1 MKKFRYLFV
10 ALIMAMACSI
20 GAQAQFR
27 FGVKAGV
34 AVNKLSFNKS
44 TFDSDNRAGFTGG
57 VMMEFTVPVVNLGFD
72 ASVLYAQR
80 AIDVPVYS
88 STGGVVN
95 YDTDHR
101 GYIDIP
107 VNFKWKIG
115 IFGLDKIVAPF
126 ITTGPDF
133 SFLCS
138 KQNFKDAVDS
148 RKFDFAWNVGAG
160 VQLLNKIQVAASY
173 GFGLTNS
180 STALHGS
187 DALEDLKDLN
197 FKGKN
202 RSWTITL
209 AYMF

>member
-1 MKKFRYLFV
+1 MNMKNFRHLFV
-10 ALIMAMACSI
+10 ALLLAMVCSA

-27 FGVKAGV
+27 FGLKAGM
-34 AVNKLSFNKS
+34 AVNKLSFDKS

-57 VMMEFTVPVVNLGFD
+57 VMVEFTVPVVNLGFD

-80 AIDVPVYS
+80 SVDIYNNDGSVS
-88 STGGVVN
+88 
-95 YDTDHR
+95 DTDHR

-107 VNFKWKIG
+107 VNFKWRMSIL
-115 IFGLDKIVAPF
+115 GLGNIISPF
-126 ITTGPDF
+126 LTTGPDF

-138 KQNFKDAVDS
+138 KQNFKDAWES

-160 VQLLNKIQVAASY
+160 VQLFNKLQVAASY

-180 STALHGS
+180 TNALHGS
-187 DALEDLKDLN
+187 NAVEDLKDLN

-209 AYMF
+209 AYLF

>member
-10 ALIMAMACSI
+10 ALVMALVCST

-27 FGVKAGV
+27 FGLKAGV
-34 AVNKLSFNKS
+34 AVNKLSFDKS

-57 VMMEFTVPVVNLGFD
+57 VMVEFTVPVVNLGFD
-72 ASVLYAQR
+72 ASLLYAQR
-80 AIDVPVYS
+80 SVDVYGADNVVS
-88 STGGVVN
+88 S
-95 YDTDHR
+95 TDHR

-115 IFGLDKIVAPF
+115 MFGLGKIISPF

-138 KQNFKDAVDS
+138 KQNFKDAWDS

-160 VQLLNKIQVAASY
+160 VQLLNKVQVAASY
-173 GFGLTNS
+173 GFGITNS
-180 STALHGS
+180 ASGEPLQGSSIGS
-187 DALEDLKDLN
+187 DIKNLD

-209 AYMF
+209 AYLF

>member
-1 MKKFRYLFV
+1 MKKFRFLFV
-10 ALIMAMACSI
+10 AILMAMICSA

-27 FGVKAGV
+27 FGLKAGV
-34 AVNKLSFNKS
+34 AVNKLSFDKS

-57 VMMEFTVPVVNLGFD
+57 VMVEFTVPVVNLGFD

-80 AIDVPVYS
+80 SINVPVTTAGDV
-88 STGGVVN
+88 TG

-115 IFGLDKIVAPF
+115 VFGLDKIVAPF

-148 RKFDFAWNVGAG
+148 RKFDFAWNIGVG
-160 VQLLNKIQVAASY
+160 VQLLNKVQVAASY

-180 STALHGS
+180 TTALHGS
-187 DALEDLKDLN
+187 DAVEDLKNLN

-209 AYMF
+209 AYLF

>member
-1 MKKFRYLFV
+1 MKNFRHLFV
-10 ALIMAMACSI
+10 ALLLAMVCSA
-20 GAQAQFR
+20 GAQAQLR
-27 FGVKAGV
+27 FGIKAGT
-34 AVNKLSFNKS
+34 AVNKLSFDKS

-57 VMMEFTVPVVNLGFD
+57 VMVEFTVPVVNLGFD

-80 AIDVPVYS
+80 SIDIYNNDGSVS
-88 STGGVVN
+88 E
-95 YDTDHR
+95 TDHR

-107 VNFKWKIG
+107 VNFKWKMSIL
-115 IFGLDKIVAPF
+115 GLGKIISPF
-126 ITTGPDF
+126 LTTGPDF

-138 KQNFKDAVDS
+138 KQNFHDVWES

-160 VQLLNKIQVAASY
+160 VQLFNKLQVAASY

-180 STALHGS
+180 TNALHGS
-187 DALEDLKDLN
+187 NAAED

-209 AYMF
+209 AYLF

>member
-1 MKKFRYLFV
+1 MKMKKIRHLFV
-10 ALIMAMACSI
+10 AMLLAMVSVA

-34 AVNKLSFNKS
+34 AVNKLSFDKS

-57 VMMEFTVPVVNLGFD
+57 VMAEFTVPVINLGFD

-80 AIDVPVYS
+80 SVDVYDNAGNIS
-88 STGGVVN
+88 
-95 YDTDHR
+95 DTDHR

-107 VNFKWKIG
+107 INFKWKMSILG
-115 IFGLDKIVAPF
+115 TGKIIAPF
-126 ITTGPDF
+126 LTTGPDF

-138 KQNFKDAVDS
+138 KQNFKDAWNS
-148 RKFDFAWNVGAG
+148 RKFDFAWNIGAG

-180 STALHGS
+180 ANALHGS
-187 DALEDLKDLN
+187 DAVDDLKNLN

-209 AYMF
+209 AYLF

>member
-1 MKKFRYLFV
+1 MKNFRHLFV
-10 ALIMAMACSI
+10 ALMLAMVCSV

-34 AVNKLSFNKS
+34 AVNKLSFDKS
-44 TFDSDNRAGFTGG
+44 TFDSDNRTGFTGG
-57 VMMEFTVPVVNLGFD
+57 IMAEFTVPVINLGFD

-80 AIDVPVYS
+80 SVSVYDNN
-88 STGGVVN
+88 GKQLN
-95 YDTDHR
+95 TDHR

-107 VNFKWKIG
+107 INFKWKMSILG
-115 IFGLDKIVAPF
+115 TGKIISPF
-126 ITTGPDF
+126 LTTGPDF

-138 KQNFKDAVDS
+138 KQNFKDAWDS
-148 RKFDFAWNVGAG
+148 RKFDFAWNIGAG
-160 VQLLNKIQVAASY
+160 VQLLNKIQIAASY

-180 STALHGS
+180 TNALHGS
-187 DALEDLKDLN
+187 NAADDLKDLN

>member
-1 MKKFRYLFV
+1 MKNFRHLFV
-10 ALIMAMACSI
+10 ALLLAMVCSA
-20 GAQAQFR
+20 GAQAQLR
-27 FGVKAGV
+27 FGIKAGT
-34 AVNKLSFNKS
+34 AVNKLSFDKS

-57 VMMEFTVPVVNLGFD
+57 VMVEFTVPVVNLGFD

-80 AIDVPVYS
+80 SIDIYNNDGSVS
-88 STGGVVN
+88 E
-95 YDTDHR
+95 TDHR

-107 VNFKWKIG
+107 VNFKWKMSIL
-115 IFGLDKIVAPF
+115 GLGKIISPF
-126 ITTGPDF
+126 LTTGPDF

-138 KQNFKDAVDS
+138 KQNFHDVWES

-160 VQLLNKIQVAASY
+160 VQLFNKLQVAASY

-180 STALHGS
+180 TNALHGS
-187 DALEDLKDLN
+187 NAAEDQHLN

-209 AYMF
+209 AYLF

>member
-1 MKKFRYLFV
+1 MKKFRFLFV
-10 ALIMAMACSI
+10 ALLMAMVCSTA
-20 GAQAQFR
+20 AQAQFR
-27 FGVKAGV
+27 FGLKAGV
-34 AVNKLSFNKS
+34 AVNKLSFDKS

-57 VMMEFTVPVVNLGFD
+57 VMVEFTVPVVNLGFD
-72 ASVLYAQR
+72 ASLLYAQR
-80 AIDVPVYS
+80 AVEVYDNAGHS
-88 STGGVVN
+88 A
-95 YDTDHR
+95 TDHR

-115 IFGLDKIVAPF
+115 MFGLGNIISPF

-138 KQNFKDAVDS
+138 KQNFKNAWDS

-173 GFGLTNS
+173 GFGITNS
-180 STALHGS
+180 TTSDPLYGS
-187 DALEDLKDLN
+187 NLGDDLKHLN

-209 AYMF
+209 AYLF

>member
-1 MKKFRYLFV
+1 MKTFRRIFV
-10 ALIMAMACSI
+10 VMLVAAVTALS
-20 GAQAQFR
+20 AQSQVR
-27 FGVKAGV
+27 FGIKAGT

-57 VMMEFTVPVVNLGFD
+57 LMMEFTVPVINLGFD
-72 ASVLYAQR
+72 ASLLYAQR
-80 AIDVPVYS
+80 S
-88 STGGVVN
+88 VN
-95 YDTDHR
+95 VLDDTNNYHTDR
-101 GYIDIP
+101 RSYIDIP
-107 VNFKWKIG
+107 INLKWKIG
-115 IFGLDKIVAPF
+115 IPVIGKVFTPF
-126 ITTGPDF
+126 LTTGPDF

-138 KQNFKDAVDS
+138 KQNFKDAWDS

-160 VQLLNKIQVAASY
+160 VQLFNKLQLAASY

-180 STALHGS
+180 ATALHGS
-187 DALEDLKDLN
+187 NAAEDLKDLN

>member
-1 MKKFRYLFV
+1 MKNFRHLFV
-10 ALIMAMACSI
+10 ALMLAMVCSA
-20 GAQAQFR
+20 GAQAQLR
-27 FGVKAGV
+27 FGIKAGT
-34 AVNKLSFNKS
+34 AVNKLSFDKS

-57 VMMEFTVPVVNLGFD
+57 VMVEFTVPVVNLGFD

-80 AIDVPVYS
+80 SIDIYNNDGSVS
-88 STGGVVN
+88 E
-95 YDTDHR
+95 TDHR

-107 VNFKWKIG
+107 VNFKWKMSIL
-115 IFGLDKIVAPF
+115 GLGKIISPF
-126 ITTGPDF
+126 LTTGPDF

-138 KQNFKDAVDS
+138 KQNFHDAWES

-160 VQLLNKIQVAASY
+160 VQLFNKLQVAASY

-180 STALHGS
+180 TNALHGS
-187 DALEDLKDLN
+187 NAAEDLKHLN

-209 AYMF
+209 AYLF

>member
-1 MKKFRYLFV
+1 MNMKNFRHLFV
-10 ALIMAMACSI
+10 ALLLAMVCSA
-20 GAQAQFR
+20 GAQAQLR
-27 FGVKAGV
+27 FGIKAGT
-34 AVNKLSFNKS
+34 AVNKLSFDKS

-57 VMMEFTVPVVNLGFD
+57 VMVEFTVPVVNLGFD

-80 AIDVPVYS
+80 SVDIYNNDGTVS
-88 STGGVVN
+88 
-95 YDTDHR
+95 DTDHR

-107 VNFKWKIG
+107 VNFKWKMSILG
-115 IFGLDKIVAPF
+115 TGKIISPF
-126 ITTGPDF
+126 LTTGPDF

-138 KQNFKDAVDS
+138 KQNFHDAWES

-160 VQLLNKIQVAASY
+160 VQLFNKLQVAASY

-180 STALHGS
+180 TNALHGS
-187 DALEDLKDLN
+187 NAVEDLKHLN

-209 AYMF
+209 AYLF

>member
-1 MKKFRYLFV
+1 MNMKNFRHLFV
-10 ALIMAMACSI
+10 ALLLAMVCSA

-27 FGVKAGV
+27 FGLKAGM
-34 AVNKLSFNKS
+34 AVNKLSFDKS

-57 VMMEFTVPVVNLGFD
+57 VMVEFTVPVVNLGFD

-80 AIDVPVYS
+80 SVDIYNNDGSVS
-88 STGGVVN
+88 
-95 YDTDHR
+95 DTDHR

-107 VNFKWKIG
+107 VNFKWKMSILG
-115 IFGLDKIVAPF
+115 TGKIISPF
-126 ITTGPDF
+126 LTTGPDF

-138 KQNFKDAVDS
+138 KQNFKDAWES

-160 VQLLNKIQVAASY
+160 VQLFNKLQVAASY

-180 STALHGS
+180 TNALHGS
-187 DALEDLKDLN
+187 NVIKD

-209 AYMF
+209 AYLF